1 MVFFYF
7 LFVLFVTW
15 TDFSIQLRKKNELFT
30 AIRNYTSCVRY
41 GDNPVCDE
49 FLEDVRDASF
59 PALSA
64 ISLLITSL
72 LNVSNVL
79 FVLQFREVK
88 KTMRTLTRR
97 FTSSK
102 ELESPDPKMTTQ
114 L

>member
-1 MVFFYF
+1 M
-7 LFVLFVTW
+7 
-15 TDFSIQLRKKNELFT
+15 
-30 AIRNYTSCVRY
+30 
-41 GDNPVCDE
+41 CDGL
-49 FLEDVRDASF
+49 LEDVRDASF

-72 LNVSNVL
+72 LNLSNVL

-102 ELESPDPKMTTQ
+102 ELESPDPEKTTQ
-114 L
+114 F